1 MRHGG
6 SACAHELGFGMAAWE
21 MKECGV
27 DVVVGDAA
35 EGEEERGEDGESDGE
50 VGAGDE
56 EFG

>member
-1 MRHGG
+1 
-6 SACAHELGFGMAAWE
+6 MAAWE

-27 DVVVGDAA
+27 DVVIGDAA
-35 EGEEERGEDGESDGE
+35 EGEEERGEDGESYGE

>member
-6 SACAHELGFGMAAWE
+6 SACAHELGFGMAVG
-21 MKECGV
+21 KTKKCDV
-27 DVVVGDAA
+27 DIVIGDTT
-35 EGEEERGEDGESDGE
+35 EGEKERGENGEADGE